1 VSRPTRYGTCSECGR
16 PRALRQDGMVW
27 SHQAPPPRD
36 TYKCL
41 GSGRPP
47 KEEGLRERVA
57 RRLHARREGSTHE
70 ATGRDAPCRFCLR
83 DTGIVLTAAR
93 EELAAEVL
101 RTLDAAVRQ
110 ALTVPAG
117 RADSTREDG

>member
-1 VSRPTRYGTCSECGR
+1 MSRPTHYGTCAVCGKT
-16 PRALRQDGMVW
+16 RALRRDGTVW

-36 TYKCL
+36 TYKCP

-47 KEEGLRERVA
+47 MQEGLRERVA

-101 RTLDAAVRQ
+101 RTLDAAVRE
-110 ALTVPAG
+110 ALAPAG
-117 RADSTREDG
+117 RASSTREGG

>member
-1 VSRPTRYGTCSECGR
+1 MSRPTHYGTCTVCGKT
-16 PRALRQDGMVW
+16 RALRQDGMVW

-101 RTLDAAVRQ
+101 RALGAAVRQ
-110 ALTVPAG
+110 ALAPAG